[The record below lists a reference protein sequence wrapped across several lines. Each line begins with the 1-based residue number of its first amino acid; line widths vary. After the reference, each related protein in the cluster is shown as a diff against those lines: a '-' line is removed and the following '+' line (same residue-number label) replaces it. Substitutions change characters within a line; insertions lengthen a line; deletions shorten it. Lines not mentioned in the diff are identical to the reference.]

1 MKLKIKMLF
10 ILLAIIVIAIIFSP
24 KSMAATNVNLSASNR
39 TPKPGDTVT
48 ITVSVSSS
56 TPIVIVNANVNFNTD
71 IFEYVSSSSSYTYNR
86 NGNNVNFLFDTT
98 DDNRKSSIT
107 LGTIRLKVKNN
118 ATDGAKSTVSVTS
131 ATCLETLMSEE
142 KSATRGSVTITAT
155 VPKEEPKSSDNTLK
169 SLKVSPSGLSPAFSK
184 NVTSYKMTVDSD
196 VTRLSVNAVPTD
208 SNATVRVAGYAS
220 LKEGT
225 NIVNITVTAEN
236 GSKKTYKITVT
247 KKVDDNNT
255 TPIIPNV
262 IDKENEQEINNE
274 NEENDNENSNEE
286 EKKVELNLQ
295 NLAIVGTEITPKF
308 NPNIYEYTAQVEFNV
323 NNLEVSAIPTVEDAV
338 IEITGNEN
346 LKVGEN
352 IITLLVTSADGK
364 ETKTYQIIVTKAEQV
379 VEQQTEQTDL
389 ENYNKIA
396 EDAARRNAL
405 QRYILMGTI
414 AIITVLIIVY
424 LVGVYKKGKNSNMSD
439 AIDYTEEKIS
449 ENAKQDKGKR
459 FK

>member
-1 MKLKIKMLF
+1 
-10 ILLAIIVIAIIFSP
+10 
-24 KSMAATNVNLSASNR
+24 
-39 TPKPGDTVT
+39 
-48 ITVSVSSS
+48 
-56 TPIVIVNANVNFNTD
+56 
-71 IFEYVSSSSSYTYNR
+71 
-86 NGNNVNFLFDTT
+86 
-98 DDNRKSSIT
+98 
-107 LGTIRLKVKNN
+107 
-118 ATDGAKSTVSVTS
+118 
-131 ATCLETLMSEE
+131 
-142 KSATRGSVTITAT
+142 
-155 VPKEEPKSSDNTLK
+155 
-169 SLKVSPSGLSPAFSK
+169 
-184 NVTSYKMTVDSD
+184 MTVDSD

-236 GSKKTYKITVT
+236 GSQKTYKITVT

-352 IITLLVTSADGK
+352 VITFLVTSADGK
-364 ETKTYQIIVTKAEQV
+364 ETKTYQIIVTKAEQE
-379 VEQQTEQTDL
+379 EQQAEEADLTE
-389 ENYNKIA
+389 YNKITEEA
-396 EDAARRNAL
+396 TRRNAL

-414 AIITVLIIVY
+414 AIITILIIVY
-424 LVGVYKKGKNSNMSD
+424 LVGVYRKGKNTG

-449 ENAKQDKGKR
+449 KNAKPDKGKR